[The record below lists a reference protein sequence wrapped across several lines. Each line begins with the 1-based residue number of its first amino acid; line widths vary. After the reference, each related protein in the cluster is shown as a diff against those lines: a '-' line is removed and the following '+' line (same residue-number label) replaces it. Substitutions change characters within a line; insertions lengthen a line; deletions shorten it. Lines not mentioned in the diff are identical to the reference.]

1 MLKRILTYGVIAGL
15 LVGVPLSIFTLTA
28 GHNMVEHGMLVG
40 YTIMLVAL
48 STIFVAIKRYRDRE
62 LGGVI
67 RFWPAFG
74 LGLGISFV
82 AGLIYV
88 LAWEASCAIAHADFA
103 TAYANGIIAQ
113 QKAAGASAAQIAKT
127 TAEMAQFKVQ
137 YANPL
142 FRLPMTFLEIF
153 PVGVLVSLV
162 AAALLRNR
170 RFLPARTAAG
180 TGGGTER
187 HTRVDRGPSD
197 RGAA

>member
-1 MLKRILTYGVIAGL
+1 MLKRILTYGLIAGL

-48 STIFVAIKRYRDRE
+48 STIFVAIKRYRDGE

-88 LAWEASCAIAHADFA
+88 LAWEISCAIAHADFA

-137 YANPL
+137 YADPL

-162 AAALLRNR
+162 SAGLLRNS
-170 RFLPARTAAG
+170 RFLPAR
-180 TGGGTER
+180 
-187 HTRVDRGPSD
+187 RGPL
-197 RGAA
+197 GAPA